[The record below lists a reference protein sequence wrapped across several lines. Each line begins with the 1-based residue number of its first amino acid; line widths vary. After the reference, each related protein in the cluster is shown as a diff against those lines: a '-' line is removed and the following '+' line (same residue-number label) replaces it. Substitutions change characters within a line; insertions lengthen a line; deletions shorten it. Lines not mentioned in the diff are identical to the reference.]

1 MCFSQ
6 GTVSFNMITSL
17 VESEKDDHIWTESC
31 VHYVIRGNQE
41 IVIPRSTLS
50 CQSEAV
56 DDLHRSCLRPGTG
69 LLTSL
74 EERDGLTSDRANQ
87 DHHSY
92 SVWESGLG
100 TLLIRYSTFQP
111 VNDRMFTLCVTIYFS
126 SVFRLFVWAPRG
138 NISDFITYKHK
149 SSYSCSDKQNNDIYG
164 NTYGILSLLVSPLFP
179 CYHLVGY
186 NPSANIPFLLNS
198 DPFQSDS
205 LHFKKGQLGAPKQK
219 SVGERKEVSSRGE
232 ERGKKYSAPPYFL
245 HMLVFLQA
253 SSSLTLYL
261 AIKQNNLNYG
271 FTY

>member
-111 VNDRMFTLCVTIYFS
+111 VNDRMFTLCVTIYFC
-126 SVFRLFVWAPRG
+126 SVFRLFV
-138 NISDFITYKHK
+138 
-149 SSYSCSDKQNNDIYG
+149 
-164 NTYGILSLLVSPLFP
+164 
-179 CYHLVGY
+179 
-186 NPSANIPFLLNS
+186 
-198 DPFQSDS
+198 
-205 LHFKKGQLGAPKQK
+205 
-219 SVGERKEVSSRGE
+219 
-232 ERGKKYSAPPYFL
+232 
-245 HMLVFLQA
+245 
-253 SSSLTLYL
+253 
-261 AIKQNNLNYG
+261 
-271 FTY
+271 